1 MRKLYNLS
9 LFLLSYVCSFAQQQ
23 NIPVPKPHQL
33 KWHEAELGAVFH
45 YDLHPSGGTRLF
57 AACSISGALSIDM
70 NILDKGGNHHG
81 YFWF

>member
-1 MRKLYNLS
+1 MRG
-9 LFLLSYVCSFAQQQ
+9 LFCCLAR
-23 NIPVPKPHQL
+23 P
-33 KWHEAELGAVFH
+33 AG
-45 YDLHPSGGTRLF
+45 PSGGTRLF